1 MKVSNHN
8 LQSILGNES
17 HIDISS
23 IYTSY
28 LIYIYIHDSTHTF
41 ETYIHVERESGKK
54 GQNNTK
60 QTCMCQ
66 NVSDWYFDPASV
78 IGHCSTLLSPPP
90 KNETYDI
97 HGRHGHGARGLFLG
111 PCMNYSEHI

>member
-28 LIYIYIHDSTHTF
+28 LIEDY
-41 ETYIHVERESGKK
+41 K
-54 GQNNTK
+54 
-60 QTCMCQ
+60 
-66 NVSDWYFDPASV
+66 
-78 IGHCSTLLSPPP
+78 
-90 KNETYDI
+90 
-97 HGRHGHGARGLFLG
+97 
-111 PCMNYSEHI
+111 

>member
-41 ETYIHVERESGKK
+41 ETYIHVERERVEKK
-54 GQNNTK
+54 DKTIQNK
-60 QTCMCQ
+60 HVCVKM
-66 NVSDWYFDPASV
+66 YL
-78 IGHCSTLLSPPP
+78 IGILTPPP
-90 KNETYDI
+90 SLVIAPLCSAHRQKMRPMTSMAAMAAMAMA
-97 HGRHGHGARGLFLG
+97 HGDSF
-111 PCMNYSEHI
+111 